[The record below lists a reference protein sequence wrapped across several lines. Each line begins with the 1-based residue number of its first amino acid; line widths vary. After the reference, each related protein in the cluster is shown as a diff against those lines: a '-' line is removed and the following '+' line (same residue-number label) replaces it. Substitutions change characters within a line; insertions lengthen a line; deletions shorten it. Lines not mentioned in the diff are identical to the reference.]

1 MPTMSFMNGCSL
13 LIGTSEVHSVYQCTK
28 MFAFGTLVA
37 AGQSPSLS
45 LLPPPHL
52 SPYTILL
59 FFRGS
64 TSSHSLSS
72 QPSTSTVVFCPHPPL
87 LPSNHLHHGIF
98 RYRRSFPSPGEHQV
112 PHRHGFIRTLQ
123 CFSPTKAYQVHT

>member
-28 MFAFGTLVA
+28 MFAFGTPVA

-45 LLPPPHL
+45 LSSPASSLP
-52 SPYTILL
+52 STILL
-59 FFRGS
+59 FFSGS
-64 TSSHSLSS
+64 TSSYLLSS

-87 LPSNHLHHGIF
+87 LPSSYFHHGIL
-98 RYRRSFPSPGEHQV
+98 RYCRSFPSPGEHQA
-112 PHRHGFIRTLQ
+112 PHRHGVIRTLQ
-123 CFSPTKAYQVHT
+123 RLSPAKAYQVHP